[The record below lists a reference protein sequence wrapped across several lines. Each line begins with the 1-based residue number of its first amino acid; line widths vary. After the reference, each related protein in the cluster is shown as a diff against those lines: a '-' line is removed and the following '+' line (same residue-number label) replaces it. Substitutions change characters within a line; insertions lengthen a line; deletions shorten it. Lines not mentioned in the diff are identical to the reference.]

1 MSDFKLF
8 NEIRS
13 GSHYTDPEISNHK
26 ALGVSENERGVHI
39 LWMYP
44 DVLNMHGSRG
54 DAMALLRFSNIMKLP
69 CTIRRINKLTDEIPF
84 DWADM
89 MFFPSGDLAAV
100 EDIVKALTPVRQ
112 QLKEFRDSGKVIFTV
127 GSTGAV
133 FGKGVSF
140 LDGRKVRGLGLLDT
154 VFRQRQRVS
163 GNDLWINTTDGTEL
177 VGVQI
182 QMTDVKLGKD
192 QEAFGKVVYGRGNN
206 EDGTEGARTKNLIFT
221 HLLGP
226 VLVKNPIFTAELLK
240 LAAESAGLKTDGI
253 VLDEKDISLETASLE
268 DIKTFIG
275 RKISGEI
282 KW

>member
-13 GSHYTDPEISNHK
+13 ESHYTDTEISNHK
-26 ALGVSENERGVHI
+26 ALGIAESERGVHI

-54 DAMALLRFSNIMKLP
+54 DAMALLRFSNIMKIP

-89 MFFPSGDLAAV
+89 IFFPSGDLSAV
-100 EDIVKALTPVRQ
+100 EDLVKALTPVKQ
-112 QLKEFRDSGKVIFTV
+112 KLKDFINSGKVVFTV

-133 FGKGVSF
+133 FGKGVSY
-140 LDGRKVRGLGLLDT
+140 LDGRKVRGLGILDM

-163 GNDLWINTTDGTEL
+163 GNDLWINLPEGDEL

-182 QMTDVKLGKD
+182 QMADVKLGKD

-221 HLLGP
+221 HMLGP
-226 VLVKNPIFTAELLK
+226 ILVKNPMFTAKLLK
-240 LAAESAGLKTDGI
+240 LAAKAGGI
-253 VLDEKDISLETASLE
+253 KADDYSLEEKDISLEMASIE

>member
-13 GSHYTDPEISNHK
+13 ESHYTDTEISNHK
-26 ALGVSENERGVHI
+26 ALGVAESEHGVHI

-69 CTIRRINKLTDEIPF
+69 CTIKRINKLTDEIPF
-84 DWADM
+84 EWADM
-89 MFFPSGDLAAV
+89 IFFPSGDLSAV
-100 EDIVKALTPVRQ
+100 EDLVKALAPVKK
-112 QLKEFRDSGKVIFTV
+112 QLKDFINSGKVVFTV
-127 GSTGAV
+127 GSTGAI
-133 FGKGVSF
+133 FGKGVSY
-140 LDGRKVRGLGLLDT
+140 LDGRKVRGLGILDM

-163 GNDLWINTTDGTEL
+163 GNDLWINLPEGDEL

-182 QMTDVKLGKD
+182 QMADVKLGKD

-221 HLLGP
+221 HMLGP
-226 VLVKNPIFTAELLK
+226 ILVKNPMFTAKLLK
-240 LAAESAGLKTDGI
+240 LAAKSAGLKADDYS
-253 VLDEKDISLETASLE
+253 LEEKDISLEMASIE

>member
-13 GSHYTDPEISNHK
+13 ESHYTDTEISNHK
-26 ALGVSENERGVHI
+26 ALGIAEGERGVHI

-89 MFFPSGDLAAV
+89 IFFPSGDLSAV
-100 EDIVKALTPVRQ
+100 EDLVKALVPVKQ
-112 QLKEFRDSGKVIFTV
+112 KLKDFINSGKVVFTV
-127 GSTGAV
+127 GSTGAI
-133 FGKGVSF
+133 FGKGVSY
-140 LDGRKVRGLGLLDT
+140 LDGRKVRGLGILDM

-163 GNDLWINTTDGTEL
+163 GNDLWINLPDGEEL

-182 QMTDVKLGKD
+182 QMADVKLGKD

-206 EDGTEGARTKNLIFT
+206 EDGTEGARSKNLIFT
-221 HLLGP
+221 HMLGP
-226 VLVKNPIFTAELLK
+226 VLVKNPKFTAKLLK
-240 LAAESAGLKTDGI
+240 LAAGAGGIKTDDFS
-253 VLDEKDISLETASLE
+253 LEEKDISLEMASIE